1 MGVVI
6 ASKERRGHCVIPALV
21 FSPSTPAVEDDP
33 NSTSTEVHV
42 YIYMHNY
49 LCVSV
54 SIASL
59 CYQSSNT

>member
-1 MGVVI
+1 MVI

-42 YIYMHNY
+42 YI
-49 LCVSV
+49 
-54 SIASL
+54 
-59 CYQSSNT
+59 